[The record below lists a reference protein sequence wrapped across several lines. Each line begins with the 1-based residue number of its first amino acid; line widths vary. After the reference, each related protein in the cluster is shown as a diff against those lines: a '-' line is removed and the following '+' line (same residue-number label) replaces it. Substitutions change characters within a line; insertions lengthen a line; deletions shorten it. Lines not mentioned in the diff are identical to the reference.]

1 MKDIGS
7 NDNKLGS
14 AVCPSCAKPIQAE
27 HRPFCSSRCK
37 QLDLGRWFNEEYRMP
52 VVETDGLNEDDYPE
66 E

>member
-7 NDNKLGS
+7 NDNKIGGD
-14 AVCPSCAKPIQAE
+14 VCPNCGKPIQTA

-37 QLDLGRWFNEEYRMP
+37 QLDLGRWFNEEYRVP
-52 VVETDGLNEDDYPE
+52 IVETDGLNEDDYPE